1 MENENRINC
10 LDREIRYQGHASK
23 KEYGF
28 LHFTYNFRW
37 QIHNPTFQ
45 TLFYDFYATNKY
57 ILFSNR
63 TSKESIMWLLFV
75 YSLWHTSNQSSI
87 LLKMGYSIL
96 PPCSQGIKL
105 KIPYDTIWGFL
116 VDWIEHTASLL
127 FQFMKY
133 DVSIHL
139 VQYST
144 FYSFSAY
151 SNMFCLSFEMYSY
164 IFMHLNFLQARL
176 VTLRM
181 KIPIPIHILKDP

>member
-45 TLFYDFYATNKY
+45 TLFYDFYAANKY

-63 TSKESIMWLLFV
+63 TSKESIIWLLFV

-116 VDWIEHTASLL
+116 VDWIELPLRYFFNLWNMMSQYILFNTARSTHFRLIL
-127 FQFMKY
+127 ICSAF
-133 DVSIHL
+133 HL
-139 VQYST
+139 K
-144 FYSFSAY
+144 
-151 SNMFCLSFEMYSY
+151 C
-164 IFMHLNFLQARL
+164 
-176 VTLRM
+176 
-181 KIPIPIHILKDP
+181 IHIFLCI